1 MHLILFHPNCG
12 WWASAYTNR
21 YRIMLNISLISSKRC
36 QEIHEKS
43 LYLLENTGV
52 AFHHEPALRLLK
64 RHGASVDGK
73 TARIPSKLVIKC
85 LAMCPASFSLE
96 ARNPEKNV
104 IFGQSQGFL
113 VLPNLGPIFIQ
124 DADGRKRYG
133 TMMDFINI
141 TRLSHVSPVV
151 DVLGSCPIDTIDA
164 DPKTKFMQMVYQS
177 CRYSDKPIMCCT
189 AAPDAVERQLML
201 MELAFG
207 QPGIM
212 QEKVITGTSLSPLSP
227 LAYSQDAAYAVMAF
241 AKQRQMIIIAGA
253 PMSGIN
259 APVSIAGTSLVI
271 NVEFLAAMTLAQC
284 VCPQTP
290 VVYATTAS
298 ASNLQNATYV
308 TGIPETT
315 LLNCFSAQMG
325 RFYNVPTRTVGA
337 ATDAKTVD
345 MQAGF
350 EAMQTLLLAGLSGAD
365 AVYETLGVL
374 ESLMTISYE
383 KFIIDQELISR
394 VKQMIRGVGGD
405 QEALE
410 VQDIE
415 EVGIGGNYLLSAAT
429 LKACRQRWSPMVSDR
444 GGLPSESPA
453 GAPPAIIQEA
463 TTQWRNVLMHAPES
477 ILDFAIDKQ
486 MLAYIETCH

>member
-1 MHLILFHPNCG
+1 
-12 WWASAYTNR
+12 
-21 YRIMLNISLISSKRC
+21 MLSMSLITSKKC
-36 QEIHEKS
+36 QVIHEKS
-43 LYLLENTGV
+43 LHILENTGV
-52 AFHHEPALRLLK
+52 AFHHEPALQLLK
-64 RHGASVDGK
+64 RHGARVDGNI
-73 TARIPSKLVIKC
+73 ARIPAKLVVKC
-85 LAMCPASFSLE
+85 LAMCPARFSLE
-96 ARNPEKNV
+96 ARNPDKNV
-104 IFGQSQGFL
+104 TFGLNEGFL
-113 VLPNLGPIFIQ
+113 VLPNLGPVFILN
-124 DADGRKRYG
+124 ADGGKRHG
-133 TMMDFINI
+133 TMKDYIRI
-141 TRLSHVSPVV
+141 TRLSHVSPVI
-151 DVLGSCPIDTIDA
+151 DVVGSCPIDTIDV
-164 DPKTKFMQMVYQS
+164 DPKTKFLQMVYQS

-189 AAPDAVERQLML
+189 AAPDAVERQLIL

-227 LAYSQDAAYAVMAF
+227 LAYSRDAAYAVMAF

-383 KFIIDQELISR
+383 KFIIDQEIISR
-394 VKQMIRGVGGD
+394 VKQIIRGVDGD
-405 QEALE
+405 QETFE

-415 EVGIGGNYLLSAAT
+415 EVGIGGNFLLSAAT
-429 LKACRQRWSPMVSDR
+429 LKACRQRWSPMVSDQ
-444 GGLPSESPA
+444 GGLPSESLS
-453 GAPPAIIQEA
+453 GGSSTIIQEA
-463 TTQWRNVLMHAPES
+463 TKQWRNVLMHFPGS
-477 ILDFAIDKQ
+477 ILDSAIDKQ
-486 MLAYIETCH
+486 MLAYIETCL